1 MSNILVDLHRT
12 GGNVYN
18 GLYHFCYQ
26 LGKHLAM
33 EAQPDVQLHFYVP
46 KAQRNLFGKNV
57 DYVTQYSLH
66 KFYQP
71 GTNRFDVWHIATTLS
86 WYRPFGS
93 KTKNIYTIHDLNF
106 LNEEEYAPAIRKKY
120 LALIQQR
127 INRADH
133 LTFIS
138 NFARQQSMECLK
150 IDDKPYDV
158 IYNGCNLP
166 GAISEDPIYL
176 PQKPFLFTIGQLHSR
191 KNFHV
196 LPALLVGNDYELVI
210 AGMNDFPY
218 TEKVLQ
224 EAKRFRVED
233 RVKLIGPVNEEDKSW
248 YYQNCVAFV
257 FPSIG
262 EGFGLPVIE
271 AMYFGKPV
279 FLSKFTSLPEIG
291 GDVAYYF
298 ENFDAGC
305 MKEVFENGMKDYHC
319 KQPQQLIMDRAK
331 YFSWNKAAEEYLNVY
346 RKLV

>member
-12 GGNVYN
+12 GGNIYN

-33 EAQPDVQLHFYVP
+33 EAHADMHLHFYVP
-46 KAQRNLFGKNV
+46 RAQRNLFGKNV

-66 KFYQP
+66 KYYQP

-106 LNEEEYAPAIRKKY
+106 LNEEEYTPAIQKKY
-120 LALIQQR
+120 LTLIQQR

-138 NFARQQSMECLK
+138 NFARQQALENLK
-150 IDDKPYDV
+150 IEDKTYDI

-166 GAISEDPIYL
+166 EKISDEPIYI
-176 PQKPFLFTIGQLHSR
+176 PQKSFLFSIGQLHSR

-196 LPALLVGNDYELVI
+196 LPALLVGNDHELVI

-218 TEKVLQ
+218 TERILQ
-224 EAKRFRVED
+224 EAKKLGVEN
-233 RVKLIGPVNEEDKSW
+233 RVKLIGPVSEEDKYW
-248 YYQNCVAFV
+248 YYKNCEAFV

-279 FLSKFTSLPEIG
+279 FLSTFTSLPEIG
-291 GDVAYYF
+291 GDAAYYF
-298 ENFDAGC
+298 ENFDADS
-305 MKEVFENGMKDYHC
+305 MRQIFEKGMNDYNC
-319 KQPQQLIMDRAK
+319 KHPQQSIMERAK
-331 YFSWNKAAEEYLNVY
+331 RFSWKKSAAEYLNVY
-346 RKLV
+346 RKFL

>member
-33 EAQPDVQLHFYVP
+33 KAKPDVHLHFYVP
-46 KAQRNLFGKNV
+46 RAQRNIFGNNV
-57 DYVTQYSLH
+57 DYITQYSLH

-106 LNEEEYAPAIRKKY
+106 LNEEEYEPAIRKKY
-120 LALIQQR
+120 LTLIQQR

-138 NFARQQSMECLK
+138 NFARQQSLECLK
-150 IDDKPYDV
+150 IDGKSYDI

-166 GAISEDPIYL
+166 GKISDKPIYL
-176 PQKPFLFTIGQLHSR
+176 PQKPFLFSIGQLHSR
-191 KNFHV
+191 KNFHS
-196 LPALLVGNDYELVI
+196 LPALLVGNDHELVI

-224 EAKRFRVED
+224 EAKKLQVED
-233 RVKLIGPVNEEDKSW
+233 RVKLIGPVSEEDKYW
-248 YYQNCVAFV
+248 YYKNCEAFV

-305 MKEVFENGMKDYHC
+305 MRQTFEKGMNDYEC
-319 KQPQQLIMDRAK
+319 KHPEQLIIDRAK
-331 YFSWNKAAEEYLNVY
+331 SFSWNKAADEYLNVY
-346 RKLV
+346 RKFL

>member
-26 LGKHLAM
+26 LGKHLAQ
-33 EAQPDVQLHFYVP
+33 EAPSDMHLHFYVP
-46 KAQRNLFGKNV
+46 KAQRNLFGSSV

-66 KFYQP
+66 KIFQP
-71 GTNRFDVWHIATTLS
+71 GTSKFDVWHIATTLS
-86 WYRPFGS
+86 WYRPYGS
-93 KTKNIYTIHDLNF
+93 RTKNIYTIHDLNF
-106 LNEEEYAPAIRKKY
+106 LKEEEYTPAIQKKY
-120 LALIQQR
+120 LTLIQQR

-138 NFARQQSMECLK
+138 NFARQQALENLK
-150 IDDKPYDV
+150 IDHKSYDI

-166 GAISEDPIYL
+166 AKISDEPIYR
-176 PQKPFLFTIGQLHSR
+176 PQKIFLFSIGQLHSR

-196 LPALLVGNDYELVI
+196 LPALLIGNDLELVI

-224 EAKRFRVED
+224 EAKKHNVED
-233 RVKLIGPVNEEDKSW
+233 RVKLIGPVSEEDKAW
-248 YYQNCVAFV
+248 YYKNCEAFI
-257 FPSIG
+257 FPSVG

-291 GDVAYYF
+291 GEVAYYF
-298 ENFDAGC
+298 ENFEPGC
-305 MKEVFENGMKDYHC
+305 MQQVFEKGMNDYRQ
-319 KQPQQLIMDRAK
+319 KQPQQSIMQRAK
-331 YFSWNKAAEEYLNVY
+331 CFSWKKAAAEYLNVY
-346 RKLV
+346 RKFL

>member
-18 GLYHFCYQ
+18 GLYHFCWQ

-33 EAQPDVQLHFYVP
+33 ESRPDLHLHFYVP
-46 KAQRNLFGKNV
+46 RAQRNLFGKNV

-106 LNEEEYAPAIRKKY
+106 LNEEEYEPAIRKKY
-120 LALIQQR
+120 LTLIQQR

-138 NFARQQSMECLK
+138 NFARQQSLECLK
-150 IDDKPYDV
+150 IDDKPYDI

-166 GAISEDPIYL
+166 GNVSDEPIYL
-176 PQKPFLFTIGQLHSR
+176 PQKPFLFSIGQLHSR

-196 LPALLVGNDYELVI
+196 LPALLVGNKYELVI

-224 EAKRFRVED
+224 EAKKHGVES
-233 RVKLIGPVNEEDKSW
+233 RVKLIGPVSEEDKSW
-248 YYQNCVAFV
+248 YYKNCEAFV

-279 FLSKFTSLPEIG
+279 FLSSFTSLPEIG

-298 ENFDAGC
+298 ENFDPAC
-305 MKEVFENGMKDYHC
+305 MRQVFEKGMNDYHC
-319 KQPQQLIMDRAK
+319 KNPQQLIMERAK
-331 YFSWNKAAEEYLNVY
+331 SFSWKKAADEYLTVY
-346 RKLV
+346 RKFL

>member
-12 GGNVYN
+12 GGNAYN

-26 LGKHLAM
+26 LGKHLAA
-33 EAQPDVQLHFYVP
+33 EVAGDLHLHFYVP
-46 KAQRNLFGKNV
+46 RAQRNIFGKNV

-71 GTNRFDVWHIATTLS
+71 GTQKFDVWHIATTLS

-106 LNEEEYAPAIRKKY
+106 LNEEEYTLAIRKKY
-120 LALIQQR
+120 LTLIQQR
-127 INRADH
+127 INRADY

-138 NFARQQSMECLK
+138 NFAREQSMEYL
-150 IDDKPYDV
+150 DLSGKPHSI

-166 GAISEDPIYL
+166 GKISDEPIYL
-176 PQKPFLFTIGQLHSR
+176 PSAKFLFSIGQLYSR

-224 EAKRFRVED
+224 EAKKLNVEP
-233 RVKLIGPVNEEDKSW
+233 RVKLIGPVSEEDKSW
-248 YYQNCVAFV
+248 YYRNCEAFV

-279 FLSKFTSLPEIG
+279 FLSRFTSLPEIG
-291 GDVAYYF
+291 GELAYYF
-298 ENFDAGC
+298 ENFEPAC
-305 MKEVFENGMKDYHC
+305 MKQVFEKGMHDYQI
-319 KQPQQLIMDRAK
+319 KQPQESIIKRAK
-331 YFSWNKAAEEYLNVY
+331 CFSWNKAAKEYLNVY
-346 RKLV
+346 RQLL

>member
-46 KAQRNLFGKNV
+46 RAQRNLFGKNV

-66 KFYQP
+66 KYYQP

-106 LNEEEYAPAIRKKY
+106 LNEEEYEPAIRKKY

-138 NFARQQSMECLK
+138 NFARQQGTECLE
-150 IDDKPYDV
+150 IEGKPYDI

-166 GAISEDPIYL
+166 GRISDEPIYL
-176 PQKPFLFTIGQLHSR
+176 PPKPFLFSIGQLHSR

-196 LPALLVGNDYELVI
+196 LPALLVGNDLELVI

-224 EAKRFRVED
+224 EAKKFRVED
-233 RVKLIGPVNEEDKSW
+233 RVKLIGPVSEEDKYW
-248 YYQNCVAFV
+248 YYKNCEAFV

-291 GDVAYYF
+291 GSVAYYF

-305 MKEVFENGMKDYHC
+305 MQEVFENGMNDYSC
-319 KQPQQLIMDRAK
+319 KHPQESIIERAK
-331 YFSWNKAAEEYLNVY
+331 SFSWKKAADEYLNVY
-346 RKLV
+346 RKFL